1 MVTAGFEAPAWQIV
15 CRRSPKRYQLTHT
28 LGILSAFVKEFTR
41 RFDDPSFNA
50 KENPAA
56 VFDKP
61 FEVDVEVEEP
71 AVKPEQHTVEV
82 KVDPTA
88 HSLNL
93 NLNVKLIPVTL
104 GSGLIDQAKI

>member
-61 FEVDVEVEEP
+61 FEVEEP
-71 AVKPEQHTVEV
+71 AAKPEQHTVEV